1 MGKMHDALKKAK
13 HGRAAVADPV
23 DAPSQDGTSSVTMSD
38 RPTTAAITNSFRS
51 DLDAHLVSLVE
62 PGGTHAMQYRI
73 LTRNLCAIAETQ
85 PAQVIALTSAIA
97 GEGKTLSA
105 ANLACALAED
115 PEKKVA
121 LVDADLMDPTL
132 HSLFGLDNHRGL
144 SDYLAGG
151 TMLELVI
158 QKCRLPNLWVL
169 PGGHVPPNSTELLGG
184 KRMDDLM
191 ARLRRDYDYVVID
204 LPPVGSS
211 PDSSVVGPHCDGA
224 VLVVRMGSTQRD
236 YPRQAIARLQESD
249 TVVLG
254 LLLTAIETA
263 AA

>member
-13 HGRAAVADPV
+13 HGRAAVADSA
-23 DAPSQDGTSSVTMSD
+23 DSALQDGSSSVTISD
-38 RPTTAAITNSFRS
+38 RPTTTAITNSFRS
-51 DLDAHLVSLVE
+51 DLDPHLVSLVE
-62 PGGTHAMQYRI
+62 PDGSHATQYRI

-85 PAQVIALTSAIA
+85 PAKVIGLTSAVA

-121 LVDADLMDPTL
+121 LVDADLMGPSL

-144 SDYLAGG
+144 ADYLAGG

-191 ARLRRDYDYVVID
+191 ARLRRDYDHVVID
-204 LPPVGSS
+204 LPAVGAS
-211 PDSSVVGPHCDGA
+211 PDSSIIGPRCDGA
-224 VLVVRMGSTQRD
+224 VMVVRMGPTQREF
-236 YPRQAIARLQESD
+236 PLHAIQRLQESE

-254 LLLTAIETA
+254 LLLTAIEIA
-263 AA
+263 A